1 MKIKINHQT
10 LSNRLKLNN
19 KFSLSVLK
27 THYLFLCKMVLQFN
41 ISTQWKFRPH
51 MVKFLPP
58 PPSPSPPLT
67 FLMKVGPAW
76 GGGGGGGDVGKKQS
90 CNVTKPNMCWESLHV
105 QFIWSAI
112 LRYLFS
118 RTDGVVNLLLF

>member
-1 MKIKINHQT
+1 
-10 LSNRLKLNN
+10 
-19 KFSLSVLK
+19 
-27 THYLFLCKMVLQFN
+27 
-41 ISTQWKFRPH
+41 
-51 MVKFLPP
+51 MVKFL

-76 GGGGGGGDVGKKQS
+76 GGGGGGGGGHYEKQS